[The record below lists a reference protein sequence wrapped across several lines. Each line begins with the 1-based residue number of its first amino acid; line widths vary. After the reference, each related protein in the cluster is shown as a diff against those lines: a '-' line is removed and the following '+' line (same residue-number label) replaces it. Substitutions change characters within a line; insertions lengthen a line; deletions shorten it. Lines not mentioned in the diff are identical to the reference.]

1 MSGLVSALLNAT
13 NFRTPFL
20 RTLIPSIGLA
30 YGLQAAVAIPSILG
44 QTERFYDASGSVTYI
59 ACTAL
64 SLYLP
69 TLRARL
75 APGTASGQTAAW
87 PSLLASLTSKGGV
100 GLWNWRQVV
109 LSAAVS
115 IWAARLGSFLFSRVT
130 SEGGRDSRFDS
141 IRGSPAKFGVAFFL
155 QATWVSLCL
164 MPVLAVNSI
173 PSAALG
179 ALPFFTI
186 TDILGLLMYVGGIT
200 FEATAD
206 KQKSQW
212 MQEKKEK
219 RHNEDFLTRG
229 LWSKSRHPNY
239 FGESTLWTGIATT
252 AAGVMLSSA
261 GQAGMGFSGSG
272 AARLGALAMAGISP
286 AFVTFLLLK
295 VSGIP
300 MSENK
305 YDERYGNRKDYQ
317 EWKKNTKHSMA
328 WQPGIVA
335 RDTIARGLDSAAL
348 RERTFPRVYE
358 YLKSVEINY
367 ATYGPFDREDANVQI
382 PFSTLPLVE
391 HCSLLLPVWQV
402 ASNQIDIYEMTLN
415 MGMTPKWPTLHERL
429 TRSQAAYAAPFTIPC
444 PCFSLA
450 VFGGDRACYSQLARQ
465 IYNFLLSKIL
475 ERNVT
480 PVGSQDSWF
489 FKLRTQNFIVMVY
502 DPAKITDYNLWTL
515 GPFPTLRRAS
525 HPDQNSDAVLN
536 ALHQKIQTICE
547 IFLPSMN
554 PIERACLPHWCR
566 MMPPLSGGYDPDE
579 RDEHGRVVDGR
590 ITTSAL
596 LVPSNF
602 HADWAGM
609 QRSMDRMIQAEGLV
623 GKVQVRIVEEL
634 DLPVF

>member
-1 MSGLVSALLNAT
+1 MIQHHRNDYMTTQSPWCSEGVMSGLVSALLNAT

-229 LWSKSRHPNY
+229 LWGKSRHPNY

-317 EWKKNTKHSMA
+317 EWKKNTPMF
-328 WQPGIVA
+328 V
-335 RDTIARGLDSAAL
+335 
-348 RERTFPRVYE
+348 
-358 YLKSVEINY
+358 
-367 ATYGPFDREDANVQI
+367 
-382 PFSTLPLVE
+382 
-391 HCSLLLPVWQV
+391 
-402 ASNQIDIYEMTLN
+402 
-415 MGMTPKWPTLHERL
+415 PKL
-429 TRSQAAYAAPFTIPC
+429 
-444 PCFSLA
+444 
-450 VFGGDRACYSQLARQ
+450 
-465 IYNFLLSKIL
+465 
-475 ERNVT
+475 
-480 PVGSQDSWF
+480 
-489 FKLRTQNFIVMVY
+489 
-502 DPAKITDYNLWTL
+502 
-515 GPFPTLRRAS
+515 
-525 HPDQNSDAVLN
+525 
-536 ALHQKIQTICE
+536 
-547 IFLPSMN
+547 
-554 PIERACLPHWCR
+554 
-566 MMPPLSGGYDPDE
+566 
-579 RDEHGRVVDGR
+579 
-590 ITTSAL
+590 
-596 LVPSNF
+596 
-602 HADWAGM
+602 
-609 QRSMDRMIQAEGLV
+609 
-623 GKVQVRIVEEL
+623 
-634 DLPVF
+634 